1 MSKVYCENA
10 PVIYFLFIYK
20 NKIIDFETL
29 SYIYYKEKYV
39 CCNLTF
45 IKKILVK
52 FVVILKKNHK
62 NRSINNR
69 DIRPESL
76 R

>member
-20 NKIIDFETL
+20 NKIIDFEIL

-45 IKKILVK
+45 IKKNPRQICCNSQ
-52 FVVILKKNHK
+52 KKITK
-62 NRSINNR
+62 I
-69 DIRPESL
+69 DP
-76 R
+76 